1 MRNKHIGTHLDE
13 VIKSQLIDLE
23 FSREYEKQEM
33 ISLIAQKAYDLRIE
47 AGLTQK
53 DMAEKSQTTQQVIA
67 RIEGGKDQRVPS
79 LELLNRIAHAAGKHL
94 KISFA
99 N

>member
-1 MRNKHIGTHLDE
+1 MANKYIGTRLDK
-13 VIKSQLIDLE
+13 VIQSQLNDLE

-33 ISLIAQKAYDLRIE
+33 ISLIAQKAYNLRIE

-67 RIEGGKDQRVPS
+67 RIESGKDQRVPS
-79 LELLNRIAHAAGKHL
+79 LELLSRIAHAVGKHL

-99 N
+99 

>member
-1 MRNKHIGTHLDE
+1 MINKYIGTQLDD
-13 VIKSQLIDLE
+13 VIKSQLNDPD
-23 FSREYEKQEM
+23 FSREYEKQQM
-33 ISLIAQKAYDLRIE
+33 ISLIAQKSYKLRID

-53 DMAEKSQTTQQVIA
+53 AMAEKSQTTQQVIA

-79 LELLNRIAHAAGKHL
+79 LDLLNRIAHAAGKHI

-99 N
+99 